1 MYNQPYF
8 IPSYFQATAPSMMRG
23 ALGGARLGAQA
34 AATGANASRGL
45 GLFSR
50 IGSGLSAFR
59 GINWGGLITNTS
71 KTLNV
76 VNQAIPLVRQVGP
89 MFNNVKSMMKLAS
102 AFKDETDVRPVRN
115 NGNLNINNL
124 SNNNLNTNTSNNR
137 NVNNNISSID
147 NNLVTNTSSSNI
159 REDGIKSNN
168 YDDYSPTFFVDA

>member
-8 IPSYFQATAPSMMRG
+8 IPSYFQGAAPSMMRG

-34 AATGANASRGL
+34 VSAGAGRGL

-50 IGSGLSAFR
+50 IGSGLSAFK

-89 MFNNVKSMMKLAS
+89 MFNNVKSMMRLAS
-102 AFKDETDVRPVRN
+102 VFKDETDVRPTTN
-115 NGNLNINNL
+115 NMN
-124 SNNNLNTNTSNNR
+124 SNNFR
-137 NVNNNISSID
+137 NNNIDTREQNNITESNNLEVNATTGNTNID
-147 NNLVTNTSSSNI
+147 NFKRDSF
-159 REDGIKSNN
+159 
-168 YDDYSPTFFVDA
+168 DDYSPTFFIDV

>member
-8 IPSYFQATAPSMMRG
+8 IPSYFQTTAPSMMRG

-34 AATGANASRGL
+34 ASAGASAGRGL

-50 IGSGLSAFR
+50 LGSGLSAFK

-89 MFNNVKSMMKLAS
+89 MFNNVKSMMRLAS
-102 AFKDETDVRPVRN
+102 VFKDETDVRPTRNSGNLNVNNLSSDNLNVNNSNARNVSSNIANVSNNLDTTASNNISETSVRN
-115 NGNLNINNL
+115 NSYN
-124 SNNNLNTNTSNNR
+124 
-137 NVNNNISSID
+137 
-147 NNLVTNTSSSNI
+147 
-159 REDGIKSNN
+159 
-168 YDDYSPTFFVDA
+168 DYSPTFFIDA